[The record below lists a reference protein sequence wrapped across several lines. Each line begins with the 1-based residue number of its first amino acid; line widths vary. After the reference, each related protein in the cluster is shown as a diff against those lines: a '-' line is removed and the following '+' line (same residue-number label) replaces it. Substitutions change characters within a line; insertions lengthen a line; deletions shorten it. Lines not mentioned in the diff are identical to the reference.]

1 MYFRNVITPYYGG
14 MTSILKIFALY
25 ILSKWYGITF
35 GLPFLFLFFRI
46 YHIIINKKYNL
57 SPLSINDQYLILK
70 SLFFGKIN
78 TKEINLKSST
88 SHKKEDIIKIIKD
101 FINNNY
107 TFKRALVYKWNN
119 YYWGK
124 LNEQQ
129 IDKQIID
136 NQENIENK
144 LNKKFNMLKEPPYKI
159 FLIENK
165 NENSLKIIF
174 KYNSLINEKYGLL
187 LDNYLNEMN
196 IKEIKKNQM
205 NKLLKVLIDFV
216 GYPIQIILETLVIIF
231 LSIKNI

>member
-1 MYFRNVITPYYGG
+1 MTYY
-14 MTSILKIFALY
+14 L
-25 ILSKWYGITF
+25 
-35 GLPFLFLFFRI
+35 
-46 YHIIINKKYNL
+46 
-57 SPLSINDQYLILK
+57 
-70 SLFFGKIN
+70 
-78 TKEINLKSST
+78 T

-216 GYPIQIILETLVIIF
+216 GYPIQIILEILVIIF